1 MVLGTNNWVEPRNL
15 QNSCFFQK
23 CPEQELSTPPLPV
36 DAIIEEEYEDYQPSI
51 RRNIDVK
58 GGNTDIN
65 VSFWMSEKFKRI
77 FLNDTNFRVP
87 IIQLIM

>member
-1 MVLGTNNWVEPRNL
+1 MTKPYHANRVKMALGTNNWGLVEPRNL

-65 VSFWMSEKFKRI
+65 VSF
-77 FLNDTNFRVP
+77 
-87 IIQLIM
+87 